1 MLDETM
7 ALNKDF
13 AQETAALLQEVDSKI
28 SSSSPAE
35 CIQSLLNLEK
45 STRHAG
51 DSASTTKLLVK
62 IAEVAF
68 LSADPKFIHDQLL
81 TASKKRGQFKSAT
94 VKMIQR
100 AIELVASPAPSNTQR
115 PDPIST
121 MKEIISLTE
130 GKIYLEVERARVT
143 KLLATLLFQS
153 GQVKEAM
160 DYMLELPIETF
171 GSMEKLEKVGIII
184 DQLKLAISN
193 GELSKASII
202 IKKISPQT
210 FQDPAFEALRHDYFS
225 IKRTMDIYNEAFL
238 EVVADCTAI
247 ALHQPCTLSQRDR
260 VRFLDEATF
269 FCLLA
274 SFDCKQQ
281 EMLMKLKQQQELID
295 HSPKTIQLIECFTQQ
310 NMIPFQDW
318 VRDYQEFLFQFPQ
331 VFSLEDA
338 EGKKRWDSICDK
350 LVEHN
355 LRIIAKY
362 YSEIS
367 MVRLVQ
373 LLKCSQQKVEELL
386 CSLVVQ
392 KAVYARINRPLGIVT
407 FTKEL
412 QPEQV
417 LDIWSARL
425 GEISELL
432 MKTSHLVAKEEM
444 LLRK

>member
-1 MLDETM
+1 MPDETM
-7 ALNKDF
+7 ALNKDLS
-13 AQETAALLQEVDSKI
+13 QETEALLQEVQSKI
-28 SSSSPAE
+28 AFSTPTE
-35 CIQSLLNLEK
+35 CIQLLLNLEK

-51 DSASTTKLLVK
+51 DSASSTRLLIK
-62 IAEVAF
+62 IAEIAF
-68 LSADPKFIHDQLL
+68 LSKDPQFIHDQLL
-81 TASKKRGQFKSAT
+81 TASKKRGQFKSAI

-100 AIELVASPAPSNTQR
+100 AIELASSSADC
-115 PDPIST
+115 PDPIRT

-143 KLLATLLFQS
+143 KLLATLLFQA

-160 DYMLELPIETF
+160 EFMLELPIETF
-171 GSMEKLEKVGIII
+171 GSMEKLEKVEIII

-210 FQDPAFEALRHDYFS
+210 FQDPAFESLRQDFFS
-225 IKRTMDIYNEAFL
+225 LKRTMDIYNEAYL
-238 EVVADCTAI
+238 EAVADCTEI
-247 ALHQPCTLSQRDR
+247 ALHQPNSLSQRER
-260 VRFLDEATF
+260 VRFLEEAVF
-269 FCLLA
+269 FSLLA

-281 EMLMKLKQQQELID
+281 EALMKLKQQKELID

-310 NMIPFQDW
+310 NMIPFQQW
-318 VRDYQEFLFQFPQ
+318 IGEYQEFLLQFPQ
-331 VFSLEDA
+331 VFSLSEA
-338 EGKKRWDSICDK
+338 EGKKRWNSLCDK
-350 LVEHN
+350 LIEHN

-367 MVRLVQ
+367 MARLVD
-373 LLKCSQQKVEELL
+373 LLKCNQQKVEELL
-386 CSLVVQ
+386 CALVVQ
-392 KAVYARINRPLGIVT
+392 KAVYARINRPAGLVT
-407 FTKEL
+407 FDREL

-432 MKTSHLVAKEEM
+432 IKTSHLVAKEEI